1 MNSAISLLALEHHV
15 NAISDT
21 LMHLMFFIIKLSA
34 RQFLT
39 VMSSASYLFQMAT
52 SDLVDLTECHNNI
65 HFVPQSSQ
73 RKRQDCRL
81 PILMDYRTRIRV
93 IVLLGE
99 KVQFPYAGH
108 DS

>member
-1 MNSAISLLALEHHV
+1 
-15 NAISDT
+15 
-21 LMHLMFFIIKLSA
+21 
-34 RQFLT
+34 
-39 VMSSASYLFQMAT
+39 MAT

-65 HFVPQSSQ
+65 HFVPQSSE
-73 RKRQDCRL
+73 RKRQDWL

-108 DS
+108 DSQANGEGIACHERRRRRGSIKETRM

>member
-1 MNSAISLLALEHHV
+1 MNSAISLLALQHHV

-39 VMSSASYLFQMAT
+39 VMSSSYLFQMAT

-73 RKRQDCRL
+73 RKRQDWL

-93 IVLLGE
+93 FVLLGE